1 MRTDYEFK
9 KEVGQVVGGDSKT
22 NSAQTRVDLHM
33 HLEGWLRHEAGDRT
47 SGATPVRPI
56 DSSSC
61 HAGSYGE
68 VGANSAMCL
77 NAPPDYMLA
86 SAPVASHRS
95 APVNRSTLLSLF
107 AFGACIAAVGA
118 SAYSVAKSEASPQ
131 PHSPVVHALNC
142 EYGGNR
148 YSVGSVV
155 MQADVRRLCVAA
167 GTSRAAW
174 QNAQSDHQL

>member
-47 SGATPVRPI
+47 SGTIPVRPTN
-56 DSSSC
+56 SSSC
-61 HAGSYGE
+61 HTGSYGE
-68 VGANSAMCL
+68 FGANSAMCV
-77 NAPPDYMLA
+77 NARPDYMPT
-86 SAPVASHRS
+86 SAPLASHRPWAVSRS
-95 APVNRSTLLSLF
+95 AFLCLV
-107 AFGACIAAVGA
+107 AFGACVGAVGV
-118 SAYSVAKSEASPQ
+118 SAYAVAKSATSPQ
-131 PHSPVVHALNC
+131 PHPSMAQAMNC

-155 MQADVRRLCVAA
+155 MQADVRRLCVTA
-167 GTSRAAW
+167 GPSRAAW